1 LTTEPDMKTIYL
13 LRHAKS
19 SWKDESLSDIERPLN
34 GRGKKAA
41 ETMGAFLKRE
51 KILFDLVLSSSAV
64 RARQTI
70 DRVLGSANIVTDVRF
85 DERIYEAGVQRLV
98 ELVRQIENG
107 KNNVVLVGHNPGF
120 EELLEWLTGTIER
133 MQTGALAKIG
143 LKTTSWNSVSEKSGT
158 LEWIVRPK
166 QLPKD

>member
-1 LTTEPDMKTIYL
+1 MKTIYL

-41 ETMGAFLKRE
+41 DTMGAFLKRE
-51 KILFDLVLSSSAV
+51 KILVDLVLSSSAV

-70 DRVLGSANIVTDVRF
+70 DRVLVSANIVTDVRF

-98 ELVRQIENG
+98 EVVRQIENG
-107 KNNVVLVGHNPGF
+107 KKNVILVGHNPGF
-120 EELLEWLTGTIER
+120 EELLEWLTGTIGR

-143 LKTTSWNSVSEKSGT
+143 LKTSSWNSVSEKSGT

>member
-1 LTTEPDMKTIYL
+1 MKTIYL

-41 ETMGAFLKRE
+41 DTMGAFLKRE
-51 KILFDLVLSSSAV
+51 KILVDLVLSSSAV

-70 DRVLGSANIVTDVRF
+70 DRVLVSANIVTDVRF

-98 ELVRQIENG
+98 EVVRQIENG
-107 KNNVVLVGHNPGF
+107 KKNVILVGHNPGF

-143 LKTTSWNSVSEKSGT
+143 LKTSSWNSVSEKSGT

>member
-1 LTTEPDMKTIYL
+1 MKTIYL

-41 ETMGAFLKRE
+41 DTMGAFLKRE
-51 KILFDLVLSSSAV
+51 KILVDLVLSSSAV

-70 DRVLGSANIVTDVRF
+70 DRVLVSANIVTDVRF

-98 ELVRQIENG
+98 EVVRQIENG
-107 KNNVVLVGHNPGF
+107 KKNVVLVGHNPGF

>member
-1 LTTEPDMKTIYL
+1 MKTIYL

-51 KILFDLVLSSSAV
+51 KILVDLVLSSSAV

-70 DRVLGSANIVTDVRF
+70 DRVLVAANIVTDVRF

-98 ELVRQIENG
+98 EIVRQIENG
-107 KNNVVLVGHNPGF
+107 KKNVVLVGHNPGF

-143 LKTTSWNSVSEKSGT
+143 LKTSSWNSISEKSGT

>member
-1 LTTEPDMKTIYL
+1 MTTEPDMKTIYL

-41 ETMGAFLKRE
+41 DTMGAFLKRE
-51 KILFDLVLSSSAV
+51 KILVDLVLSSSAV

-70 DRVLGSANIVTDVRF
+70 DRVLVSANIVTDVRF

-98 ELVRQIENG
+98 EIIRQIESG
-107 KNNVVLVGHNPGF
+107 KKNVVLVGHNPGF

-143 LKTTSWNSVSEKSGT
+143 LKTSSWNSVSEKSGT
-158 LEWIVRPK
+158 LEWIVRPR

>member
-1 LTTEPDMKTIYL
+1 MKTIYL

-41 ETMGAFLKRE
+41 DTMGAFLKRE
-51 KILFDLVLSSSAV
+51 KILVDLVLSSSAV

-70 DRVLGSANIVTDVRF
+70 DRVLVAANIVTDVRF

-98 ELVRQIENG
+98 EIVRQIENG
-107 KNNVVLVGHNPGF
+107 KKNVVLVGHNPGF

-143 LKTTSWNSVSEKSGT
+143 LKTTSWNSVSEKSGS

>member
-1 LTTEPDMKTIYL
+1 MKTIYL

-34 GRGKKAA
+34 GRGKRAA
-41 ETMGAFLKRE
+41 ETMGEFLKKE
-51 KILFDLVLSSSAV
+51 KIVVDLVLSSSAV

-70 DRVLGSANIVTDVRF
+70 DRVLVSANIVTDVRF

-98 ELVRQIENG
+98 EIVRQIENG
-107 KNNVVLVGHNPGF
+107 KKNVVLVGHNPGF

-143 LKTTSWNSVSEKSGT
+143 LKTSSWNSVSEKSGT

>member
-1 LTTEPDMKTIYL
+1 MKTIYL

-41 ETMGAFLKRE
+41 DTMGAFLKRE
-51 KILFDLVLSSSAV
+51 KILVDLVLSSSAV

-70 DRVLGSANIVTDVRF
+70 DRVLVSANIVTDVRF

-98 ELVRQIENG
+98 EIVRQIENG
-107 KNNVVLVGHNPGF
+107 KKNVVLVGHNPGF

-143 LKTTSWNSVSEKSGT
+143 LKTSSWNSVSEKSGT

>member
-1 LTTEPDMKTIYL
+1 MKTIYL

-51 KILFDLVLSSSAV
+51 KIPVDLVLSSSAV

-70 DRVLGSANIVTDVRF
+70 DRVLVSANIVTDVRF

-98 ELVRQIENG
+98 EVVRQIENG
-107 KNNVVLVGHNPGF
+107 KKNVVLVGHNPGF

-143 LKTTSWNSVSEKSGT
+143 LKTSSWNSVSEKSGT

>member
-1 LTTEPDMKTIYL
+1 LTPEPDMKTIYL

-41 ETMGAFLKRE
+41 ETMGAFLKKE
-51 KILFDLVLSSSAV
+51 KILVDLVLSSSAV

-70 DRVLGSANIVTDVRF
+70 DRVLVAANIVTDVRF

-98 ELVRQIENG
+98 EIVRQIENG
-107 KNNVVLVGHNPGF
+107 KKNVVLVGHNPGF
-120 EELLEWLTGTIER
+120 EELLEWLTGTLET
-133 MQTGALAKIG
+133 MQTGTLAKIG
-143 LKTTSWNSVSEKSGT
+143 LKTASWDSISEKSGT
-158 LEWIVRPK
+158 LEWIVRPR
-166 QLPKD
+166 QLQKD

>member
-1 LTTEPDMKTIYL
+1 MKTIYL

-41 ETMGAFLKRE
+41 DTMGAFLKRE
-51 KILFDLVLSSSAV
+51 KILVDLVLSSSAV

-70 DRVLGSANIVTDVRF
+70 DRVLVAANIVTDVRF

-98 ELVRQIENG
+98 EIVRQIENG
-107 KNNVVLVGHNPGF
+107 KKNVVLVGHNPGF

>member
-1 LTTEPDMKTIYL
+1 MKTIYL

-41 ETMGAFLKRE
+41 DTMGAFLKRE
-51 KILFDLVLSSSAV
+51 KIQVDLVLSSSAV
-64 RARQTI
+64 RARQTTE
-70 DRVLGSANIVTDVRF
+70 RVLVSANIVTDVRF

-98 ELVRQIENG
+98 EIVRQIENG
-107 KNNVVLVGHNPGF
+107 KKNVVLVGHNPGF

-143 LKTTSWNSVSEKSGT
+143 LKTSSWNSVSEKSGT
-158 LEWIVRPK
+158 LEWIVRPR
-166 QLPKD
+166 QLAKN

>member
-1 LTTEPDMKTIYL
+1 MKTIYL

-41 ETMGAFLKRE
+41 DTMGAFLKRE
-51 KILFDLVLSSSAV
+51 KIQVDLVLSSSAV
-64 RARQTI
+64 RARQTTE
-70 DRVLGSANIVTDVRF
+70 RVLVSANIVTDVRF

-98 ELVRQIENG
+98 EIVRQIENG
-107 KNNVVLVGHNPGF
+107 KKNVVLVGHNPGF

-143 LKTTSWNSVSEKSGT
+143 LKTSSWNSVSEKSGT
-158 LEWIVRPK
+158 LEWIVRPR

>member
-1 LTTEPDMKTIYL
+1 MKTIYL

-41 ETMGAFLKRE
+41 DTMGAFLKRE

-70 DRVLGSANIVTDVRF
+70 DRVLVAANIVTDVRF

-98 ELVRQIENG
+98 EIVRQIENG
-107 KNNVVLVGHNPGF
+107 KKNVVLVGHNPGF

-143 LKTTSWNSVSEKSGT
+143 LKTTSWNSVSEKSGS

>member
-1 LTTEPDMKTIYL
+1 MKTIYL

-41 ETMGAFLKRE
+41 DTMGAFLKRE
-51 KILFDLVLSSSAV
+51 KILVDLVLSSSAV

-98 ELVRQIENG
+98 EVVRQIENG
-107 KNNVVLVGHNPGF
+107 KKNVVLVGHNPGF

-143 LKTTSWNSVSEKSGT
+143 LKTSSWNSVSEKSGT

>member
-1 LTTEPDMKTIYL
+1 MKTIYL

-41 ETMGAFLKRE
+41 DTMGAFLKRE
-51 KILFDLVLSSSAV
+51 KILVDLVLSSSAV

-70 DRVLGSANIVTDVRF
+70 DRVLVSANIVTDVRF

-98 ELVRQIENG
+98 EVVRQIENG

-143 LKTTSWNSVSEKSGT
+143 LNTTSWNSVSEKSGT

>member
-1 LTTEPDMKTIYL
+1 MTPEPDMKTIYL

-51 KILFDLVLSSSAV
+51 KILVDLVLSSSAV

-70 DRVLGSANIVTDVRF
+70 DRVLVAANIVTDVRF

-98 ELVRQIENG
+98 EIVRQIENG
-107 KNNVVLVGHNPGF
+107 KRNVVLVGHNPGF

-143 LKTTSWNSVSEKSGT
+143 LKTSSWNSVSEKSGT

>member
-1 LTTEPDMKTIYL
+1 MKTIYL

-41 ETMGAFLKRE
+41 DTMGAFLKRE
-51 KILFDLVLSSSAV
+51 KILVDLVLSSSAV

-70 DRVLGSANIVTDVRF
+70 DRVLVSANIVTDVRF

-98 ELVRQIENG
+98 EVVRQIENG
-107 KNNVVLVGHNPGF
+107 KKNVVLVGHNPGF

-143 LKTTSWNSVSEKSGT
+143 LKTSSWNSVSEKSGT

>member
-1 LTTEPDMKTIYL
+1 MKTIYL

-41 ETMGAFLKRE
+41 DTMGAFLKRE
-51 KILFDLVLSSSAV
+51 KILVDLVLSSSAV

-70 DRVLGSANIVTDVRF
+70 DRVLVAANIVTDVRF

-98 ELVRQIENG
+98 EIVRQIENG
-107 KNNVVLVGHNPGF
+107 KKNVVLVGHNPGF

-133 MQTGALAKIG
+133 MQSGALAKIG